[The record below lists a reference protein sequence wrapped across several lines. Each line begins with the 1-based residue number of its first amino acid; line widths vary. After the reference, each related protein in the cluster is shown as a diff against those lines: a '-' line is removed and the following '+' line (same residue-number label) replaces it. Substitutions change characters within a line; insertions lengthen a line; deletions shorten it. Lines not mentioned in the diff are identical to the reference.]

1 MLENYA
7 VREKRLLIDAMAMIS
22 FIAERCLLLYIAK
35 KKVDQESPAYCLG
48 EFNRI
53 QISTKCVPK
62 YKHNR
67 AYSLVKCKELQKST
81 KRYFKPMHQYFRES
95 QSEAKASVHILR

>member
-1 MLENYA
+1 MLDK
-7 VREKRLLIDAMAMIS
+7 KRLLIDAMAMIGS
-22 FIAERCLLLYIAK
+22 LQKDVYCSILQK
-35 KKVDQESPAYCLG
+35 KKVDQDSPAYCLG

-62 YKHNR
+62 CKHNR
-67 AYSLVKCKELQKST
+67 AYSLVKCKELQTSI
-81 KRYFKPMHQYFRES
+81 KRYFKLMHQYFRES